1 MGRLTPLLALALVA
15 GAAEAAP
22 RRVAS
27 LNLCTDE
34 LALLLAAPGQLA
46 SVTFLGADPHETP
59 LAARAAGL
67 HRNTGRM
74 ESVAALAPDL
84 VLTGG
89 YASRYAGEMGRRL
102 GTKVV
107 DVPPPQSLDDLRRN
121 VRAVA
126 AALDRK
132 VQGERLIAW
141 MDRTLGAP
149 PARLRSGAL
158 ISGGGYTVEANGYAA
173 RIARYAGVVQRAY
186 PADRI
191 EMERLLADPPEVL
204 VVTSYRAEQMSRY
217 QAWLQH
223 PALRR
228 LAART
233 RIVHIDGRSWTC
245 LGPLV
250 AADVARLRAQ
260 LAS

>member
-34 LALLLAAPGQLA
+34 LALLLAAPGQLK
-46 SVTFLGADPHETP
+46 SVTFLGADRHETP
-59 LAARAAGL
+59 LAGRARGL
-67 HRNTGRM
+67 HQNTGRM
-74 ESVAALAPDL
+74 ESVATLAPDL

-89 YASRYAGEMGRRL
+89 SASRYAAEMARRL
-102 GTKVV
+102 GTRVI

-121 VRAVA
+121 IRTVA
-126 AALDRK
+126 EALDRRP
-132 VQGERLIAW
+132 QGERLIGW
-141 MDRTLGAP
+141 MDRTLGKA
-149 PARLRSGAL
+149 PARLRRGAL
-158 ISGGGYTVEANGYAA
+158 VSGGGYTVAPGGFAA
-173 RIARYAGVVQRAY
+173 QIARFAGIAQQAY
-186 PADRI
+186 PGNRI

-204 VVTSYRAEQMSRY
+204 VVTNYRAEQMSRY

-228 LAART
+228 LPRST
-233 RIVHIDGRSWTC
+233 RIVQIDGRSWTC

-250 AADVARLRAQ
+250 AADVARLRTV
-260 LAS
+260 LSS